1 MELVIIKNSV
11 FRFLSLQMFC
21 FRSQDTPFVIAAV
34 GANTKGRDL
43 VSKEQSIVV
52 PAYLEKTIAFY
63 WISKKAIEIDTGMAE
78 KKP

>member
-1 MELVIIKNSV
+1 M
-11 FRFLSLQMFC
+11 RFVKSWNLC

-63 WISKKAIEIDTGMAE
+63 WIRKKAIEIATGMAE